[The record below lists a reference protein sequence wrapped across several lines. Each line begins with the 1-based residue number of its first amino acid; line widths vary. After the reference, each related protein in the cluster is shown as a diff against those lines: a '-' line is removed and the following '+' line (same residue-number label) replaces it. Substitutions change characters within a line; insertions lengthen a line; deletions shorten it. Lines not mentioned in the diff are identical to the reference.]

1 MNKSRL
7 VRYVWLMMIGLGGL
21 LIGAALMS
29 FANGRQVLAEDDC
42 ADQPVTVAA
51 AAQPAAQTG
60 NACLDCH
67 TDEARLKDLAVEV
80 VTETVSEGPG

>member
-1 MNKSRL
+1 MNRFRF
-7 VRYVWLMMIGLGGL
+7 VRYFWLVMFGLGGL
-21 LIGAALMS
+21 LIGAALLS
-29 FANGRQVLAEDDC
+29 FANGRQALAEDDC

-67 TDEARLKDLAVEV
+67 TDEARLKELAVEV